1 MWFDI
6 LKGVRLQ
13 MDSFK
18 PAVKEWE
25 SKQKIGAEFTLAA
38 ILQEIKPLYIKN
50 LTTGRRTAWRIDAA
64 KNHANVKLKTSGGV
78 LANILRPLG
87 WTRNTQSHSSLSGY
101 GREIISL
108 YVKIS

>member
-1 MWFDI
+1 MTWFDI
-6 LKGVRLQ
+6 LKGLRLQ

-25 SKQKIGAEFTLAA
+25 SKQKIGAEFTLTA

-50 LTTGRRTAWRIDAA
+50 LTTGRKTAWRIDAA

-87 WTRNTQSHSSLSGY
+87 WTRNPRYSSLY
-101 GREIISL
+101 GGHTTPL
-108 YVKIS
+108 YVKNS